1 MNKLRCYCLALCI
14 GAGFMYSPASFGA
27 GNIQN
32 GKVLAEER
40 CVNCHIV
47 GRNTP
52 NAIESQPTGPDF
64 TTIKNID
71 AAKLKSRLNGAHPVM
86 SKFPNLN
93 DQQVSDLAAYISSVA
108 R

>member
-1 MNKLRCYCLALCI
+1 MNKPSRYCLALGIC
-14 GAGFMYSPASFGA
+14 ANFLYSPSSFGA

-32 GKVLAEER
+32 GKALAEER

-47 GRNTP
+47 GRNAP
-52 NAIESQPTGPDF
+52 NAIESQPIGPDF

-71 AAKLKSRLNGAHPVM
+71 AAKLKNRLKNSHPVM

-93 DQQVSDLAAYISSVA
+93 DQQLSDLAAYITSVA

>member
-1 MNKLRCYCLALCI
+1 LYTA
-14 GAGFMYSPASFGA
+14 SSFGA
-27 GNIQN
+27 GHVQN
-32 GKVLAEER
+32 GKALAEER

-47 GRNTP
+47 GRNAP
-52 NAIESQPTGPDF
+52 NAIESQPIGPDF

-71 AAKLKSRLNGAHPVM
+71 AAKLKIRLKSSHPVM

-93 DQQVSDLAAYISSVA
+93 DQQLSDLAAYITSVA